1 MGSAQYFEEHIMPM
15 VRFRLI
21 GSREDAD
28 AVIAVLHGIDDIEH
42 VEEIDDL
49 MQGMRD
55 DSSSSES
62 VSDSEGQ
69 VYCIEVD
76 APNDQIAD
84 TVRGSAEVVAND
96 RDAGIEF
103 VDEF

>member
-1 MGSAQYFEEHIMPM
+1 MPM

-21 GSREDAD
+21 GTRADAD
-28 AVIAVLHGIDDIEH
+28 AVMAAVHGIDGIEH

-49 MQGMRD
+49 IPSMRD

-69 VYCIEVD
+69 VYFIEVD
-76 APNDQIAD
+76 APNDQLAD
-84 TVRGSAEVVAND
+84 TVRGSAEVIAND

>member
-1 MGSAQYFEEHIMPM
+1 MPM

-21 GSREDAD
+21 GTRADAD
-28 AVIAVLHGIDDIEH
+28 AVIAAVHGIDGIEH

-49 MQGMRD
+49 MPGMRD

-62 VSDSEGQ
+62 ASDSEGQ
-69 VYCIEVD
+69 VYFIEVD
-76 APNDQIAD
+76 ASNDQLAD
-84 TVRGSAEVVAND
+84 TVRGSAEVIAND

>member
-1 MGSAQYFEEHIMPM
+1 MSM

-21 GSREDAD
+21 GSRADAD
-28 AVIAVLHGIDDIEH
+28 AVIAGLHGIEDIEH

-49 MQGMRD
+49 ISGMRD

-62 VSDSEGQ
+62 VSDTEGH

-76 APNDQIAD
+76 AADDNLTELVRECAEAIA
-84 TVRGSAEVVAND
+84 
-96 RDAGIEF
+96 RDCNAGIEF

>member
-1 MGSAQYFEEHIMPM
+1 MPM

-21 GSREDAD
+21 GSRVSAD
-28 AVIAVLHGIDDIEH
+28 SILAGLHGINAIEH
-42 VEEIDDL
+42 VEEVGDL
-49 MQGMRD
+49 MPMMRD

-76 APNDQIAD
+76 APNDRVAD
-84 TVRGSAEVVAND
+84 TVRGSAEAM
-96 RDAGIEF
+96 AYELETGIEF

>member
-1 MGSAQYFEEHIMPM
+1 MPM

-21 GSREDAD
+21 GNRADAD
-28 AVIAVLHGIDDIEH
+28 AVIAAVHGIDDIEH

-49 MQGMRD
+49 IPGMRE

-69 VYCIEVD
+69 VYFIEVD
-76 APNDQIAD
+76 TTNDQLAD
-84 TVRGSAEVVAND
+84 TVRGSAEVIAND

>member
-1 MGSAQYFEEHIMPM
+1 MPM

-21 GSREDAD
+21 GSRSSAD
-28 AVIAVLHGIDDIEH
+28 SIIAALHGINDVEH
-42 VEEIDDL
+42 VEEVDDL
-49 MQGMRD
+49 VPMMRD

-76 APNDQIAD
+76 TPNDEVAD
-84 TVRGSAEVVAND
+84 TVRGSAEAVAYD
-96 RDAGIEF
+96 LETGIEF

>member
-1 MGSAQYFEEHIMPM
+1 M

-21 GSREDAD
+21 GNRGDAD
-28 AVIAVLHGIDDIEH
+28 AVIAALHGIDDIEH
-42 VEEIDDL
+42 VEEIDGL
-49 MQGMRD
+49 MPGMRD

-69 VYCIEVD
+69 VYFIEVD
-76 APNDQIAD
+76 TPNDQRAD
-84 TVRGSAEVVAND
+84 TVRGSAEVIAND

>member
-1 MGSAQYFEEHIMPM
+1 M

-21 GSREDAD
+21 GNRADAD
-28 AVIAVLHGIDDIEH
+28 AVIAGVHGIDGIEH

-49 MQGMRD
+49 IPVMRE

-62 VSDSEGQ
+62 ISDSEGR
-69 VYCIEVD
+69 VYFIEVD
-76 APNDQIAD
+76 TPNDQLAD
-84 TVRGSAEVVAND
+84 TVRGSAEVLAND

>member
-1 MGSAQYFEEHIMPM
+1 MPM

-21 GSREDAD
+21 GSRASAD
-28 AVIAVLHGIDDIEH
+28 SVITALHGISDVEH
-42 VEEIDDL
+42 VEEVDDL
-49 MQGMRD
+49 MPMMRD

-76 APNDQIAD
+76 TPNDQIAD
-84 TVRGSAEVVAND
+84 TVRGSAEAVAYELET
-96 RDAGIEF
+96 GIEF

>member
-1 MGSAQYFEEHIMPM
+1 MPM

-21 GSREDAD
+21 GSRADAD
-28 AVIAVLHGIDDIEH
+28 AVIAALHGIDDIEH
-42 VEEIDDL
+42 VEEVDDL
-49 MQGMRD
+49 MPGMRE

-62 VSDSEGQ
+62 ISDSEGQ
-69 VYCIEVD
+69 VYFIEVD
-76 APNDQIAD
+76 APSDELVDI
-84 TVRGSAEVVAND
+84 VRGSAEVIAND

>member
-1 MGSAQYFEEHIMPM
+1 MPM

-21 GSREDAD
+21 GNRDDAD
-28 AVIAVLHGIDDIEH
+28 TVIAALHGINRIEH

-49 MQGMRD
+49 MTGMRD

-62 VSDSEGQ
+62 VSDMEGQ

-76 APNDQIAD
+76 APNEEVAD
-84 TVRGSAEVVAND
+84 TVRANAEVIAHD

>member
-1 MGSAQYFEEHIMPM
+1 M
-15 VRFRLI
+15 VRFRLT
-21 GSREDAD
+21 GNREDVD
-28 AVIAVLHGIDDIEH
+28 TVIAALHGISDVEH

-62 VSDSEGQ
+62 VSDSEGRI
-69 VYCIEVD
+69 YSIEVD
-76 APNDQIAD
+76 APNDRVAD
-84 TVRGSAEVVAND
+84 IVRGSAEVVAND

>member
-1 MGSAQYFEEHIMPM
+1 MPM

-21 GSREDAD
+21 GTRDDAD
-28 AVIAVLHGIDDIEH
+28 AVIAALHGINNVEH

-49 MQGMRD
+49 MAGMRD

-62 VSDSEGQ
+62 VSDSEGR
-69 VYCIEVD
+69 VYSIEVD
-76 APNDQIAD
+76 TPNDQVAD

>member
-1 MGSAQYFEEHIMPM
+1 MLM

-21 GSREDAD
+21 GNRADAD
-28 AVIAVLHGIDDIEH
+28 SIIAALHGINNVEHIEE
-42 VEEIDDL
+42 VDDL
-49 MQGMRD
+49 MPMMRD

-69 VYCIEVD
+69 IYCIEVD
-76 APNDQIAD
+76 TPNDQVAD
-84 TVRGSAEVVAND
+84 TVRGSAEAVAYELE
-96 RDAGIEF
+96 AGIEF

>member
-1 MGSAQYFEEHIMPM
+1 MSM

-21 GSREDAD
+21 GSRADAD
-28 AVIAVLHGIDDIEH
+28 AVIAGLHGIEDIEH

-49 MQGMRD
+49 ISGMRD

-62 VSDSEGQ
+62 VSDTEGH

-76 APNDQIAD
+76 AADDSLAELVRECAGAIA
-84 TVRGSAEVVAND
+84 
-96 RDAGIEF
+96 RDCNAGIEF

>member
-1 MGSAQYFEEHIMPM
+1 MPM

-21 GSREDAD
+21 GNRADAD
-28 AVIAVLHGIDDIEH
+28 AVIAALHGIDDIEH
-42 VEEIDDL
+42 VEELDDL
-49 MQGMRD
+49 MSGMRE

-62 VSDSEGQ
+62 ISDSEGQ
-69 VYCIEVD
+69 VYFIEVD
-76 APNDQIAD
+76 APGDQLAD
-84 TVRGSAEVVAND
+84 TVRGSAEVIAND

>member
-1 MGSAQYFEEHIMPM
+1 M

-21 GSREDAD
+21 GNRDDAD
-28 AVIAVLHGIDDIEH
+28 TVIAALHGISNIEH

-55 DSSSSES
+55 DSSSSDS
-62 VSDSEGQ
+62 ISDTEGR

-76 APNDQIAD
+76 APNDEVAD
-84 TVRGSAEVVAND
+84 TVRGSAEVIAHD
-96 RDAGIEF
+96 RDSSIEF

>member
-1 MGSAQYFEEHIMPM
+1 MPM

-21 GSREDAD
+21 GNREDAD
-28 AVIAVLHGIDDIEH
+28 TVIAALHGISDIEH

-49 MQGMRD
+49 MPGMRD

-62 VSDSEGQ
+62 VSDTEGQ
-69 VYCIEVD
+69 VYYIEVD

-84 TVRGSAEVVAND
+84 TVRGSAEVVAHD